1 MEYTKD
7 FDIQN
12 FQFWSGAYDRVKD
25 LTSDKKGQLQQYI
38 EECFCNKTPTETEIN
53 DFVWFSCDDFLKE
66 ITTDWKEKTCKM
78 LDETFPNY
86 KQEYKDEYLV
96 NNDCDTEEAYEQAE
110 DDFRETYWANHAED
124 VIKEAG
130 YELDDEIQDF
140 IGYYWSNG
148 RTDEENLK
156 ELYNYLNNKENDNR
170 TNNN

>member
-7 FDIQN
+7 FDIQD
-12 FQFWSGAYDRVKD
+12 FEFWSGAKDRTKN
-25 LTSDKKGQLQQYI
+25 LTCEQLEQLGQYI
-38 EECFCNKTPTETEIN
+38 EEYFCDETPTESKIN
-53 DFVWFSCDDFLKE
+53 DFVWFNCDDFLEE
-66 ITTDWKEKTCKM
+66 ITTNWEEKTRKM

-96 NNDCDTEEAYEQAE
+96 DNDCDTKEAYEQAE

-130 YELDDEIQDF
+130 YELDDDIQDF
-140 IGYYWSNG
+140 INYDWLDC

-156 ELYNYLNNKENDNR
+156 ELYNFLNKEDDN
-170 TNNN
+170 TTDNN